1 MACLQRRSRR
11 CAVDRA
17 EQVNNMTSE
26 VPRISRKARARIV
39 AGLKRS
45 WAPGGTHREMQLAR
59 GLRSDAET
67 ERKRALYDARGRLL
81 FTAVLPDGTQ
91 LEVRRSTHGRTDQ
104 LDLGPG
110 FTARP
115 DLVMKEL
122 LTRSYALTR

>member
-1 MACLQRRSRR
+1 
-11 CAVDRA
+11 
-17 EQVNNMTSE
+17 MTFK
-26 VPRISRKARARIV
+26 VPRLSRKARARIV
-39 AGLKRS
+39 AGLRRS

-59 GLRSDAET
+59 GLRSDSET

-91 LEVRRSTHGRTDQ
+91 LEVRRSIHGRTDQ
-104 LDLGPG
+104 LDLGSG

-115 DLVMKEL
+115 DLTMKEL

>member
-1 MACLQRRSRR
+1 
-11 CAVDRA
+11 
-17 EQVNNMTSE
+17 MTSE
-26 VPRISRKARARIV
+26 VPRLSRKARARIV
-39 AGLKRS
+39 AGLKRP
-45 WAPGGTHREMQLAR
+45 WAPGGTHREMQRLR
-59 GLRSDAET
+59 GERSDSET

-104 LDLGPG
+104 LDLGPD

-122 LTRSYALTR
+122 LTRSHALSR